1 MEEKFNKEMEILE
14 KLLEI
19 LKIEKPQW
27 SKIKKIAVK
36 SITNRVD
43 QAEKSLPRIEKKP
56 KEIPHWH
63 INKGE

>member
-27 SKIKKIAVK
+27 AKIK
-36 SITNRVD
+36 
-43 QAEKSLPRIEKKP
+43 Q
-56 KEIPHWH
+56 
-63 INKGE
+63 